1 VSSASP
7 SPVIV
12 SVVVLRN
19 PKAILALLTALN
31 LLNYVDRFVLSAVLA
46 PMREELHL
54 SGLVAGWLPTFF
66 LLGYFATSPIFGHFG
81 DRGRPGTRSA
91 LMASGIAVWS
101 LATIGSGLAH
111 GVLGLSVARAF
122 VGVGEASYTT
132 LAPIVIDDVAPPAH
146 RGKWMGVFSAAI
158 PIGSALGYVLGGH
171 ILAAH
176 GWRAAFL
183 IVGAPGVV
191 AALLCLLIAE
201 PTQTGARGAMPANW
215 RQGLRE
221 LAATP
226 LYRSAVLGSC
236 AYTFAIG
243 GFAYWAPTY
252 LHLRYRLPPGRAS
265 LLFGLLALAGGAI
278 GTLLGGA
285 LTDRVV
291 RRRRRSATPAVLRD
305 DDTLVATANI
315 SVMAAACLT
324 GAPLAAAA
332 IAAPTAPVFFAF
344 GLPCLAALFVVL
356 GPTNVAVLKS
366 APYFARANAMGLCV
380 FSIHALGDLWS
391 PPLIGWLGDQMPLK
405 LAMYTVPVV
414 FAVGGAVWWRA
425 VSVSDRLT
433 ATAGVR

>member
-1 VSSASP
+1 M
-7 SPVIV
+7 
-12 SVVVLRN
+12 LRN

-31 LLNYVDRFVLSAVLA
+31 LLNYVDRFVLAAVLA
-46 PMREELHL
+46 PMRDELHL

-81 DRGRPGTRSA
+81 DGGRPGTRGV
-91 LMASGIAVWS
+91 LMAIGIAVWS

-111 GVLGLSVARAF
+111 GALGLSVARAF

-146 RGKWMGVFSAAI
+146 RGKWMGIFSAAI

-171 ILAAH
+171 ILGAY
-176 GWRAAFL
+176 GWRAAFVV
-183 IVGAPGVV
+183 VGAPGVV

-201 PTQTGARGAMPANW
+201 PTQTRARRPAPTGW
-215 RQGLRE
+215 RRALRE
-221 LAATP
+221 LASTP
-226 LYRSAVLGSC
+226 LYRATVLGSC

-243 GFAYWAPTY
+243 GFAYWGPTY
-252 LHLRYRLPPGRAS
+252 LHLRYSLPPGRAS
-265 LLFGLLALAGGAI
+265 LLFGLLSLAGGAM

-285 LTDRVV
+285 LTDRGV
-291 RRRRRSATPAVLRD
+291 RRRRRASAPAVLQD

-315 SVMAAACLT
+315 SVMAVACLA

-332 IAAPTAPVFFAF
+332 IAAPTEWGFFAF
-344 GLPCLAALFVVL
+344 GLPCLTALFIVI

-391 PPLIGWLGDQMPLK
+391 PPLIGWLGDRVPLQ
-405 LAMYTVPVV
+405 LAMFAVPTV
-414 FAVGGAVWWRA
+414 FALGGIVWWRA

-433 ATAGVR
+433 ATARLR